1 MGGARLALAKR
12 ENVDRALGR
21 LKLRAMFQ
29 LDKNLPPATS
39 VAEVVATFDLLLTQA
54 QREDTFF
61 TGRLFNQY
69 NDAVTAVAAV
79 RDRAVVAPVLVADPV
94 AFFSSTLCE
103 SDWPDLQ
110 PLIIR
115 SLLAPINSVGPELC
129 FSMVRAMMR
138 KDRYSMKDAAFFNE
152 IFIKFNRD
160 FVPEMLRAGLGLN
173 VMGISVIVCWMWW
186 AAA

>member
-1 MGGARLALAKR
+1 M
-12 ENVDRALGR
+12 
-21 LKLRAMFQ
+21 
-29 LDKNLPPATS
+29 PPATS
-39 VAEVVATFDLLLTQA
+39 VVDVVSTFDLLLTQA
-54 QREDTFF
+54 QRENTFF

-79 RDRAVVAPVLVADPV
+79 RDRAVVAPVLVVDPV

-152 IFIKFNRD
+152 VFIKFNRD
-160 FVPEMLRAGLGLN
+160 FVPAMLHAVAVKLQGLAPSAAVGAGAGAGVGQGVRASAIAGNG
-173 VMGISVIVCWMWW
+173 GSG
-186 AAA
+186 AAS